1 MTPRPIA
8 LIILDGFGHK
18 ETDQYNAI
26 NQANTP
32 NLDYYFATY
41 AHTFISGSGHD
52 VGLPD
57 GQMGNSEVG
66 HLNIGCGRMVPQDLT
81 RIDDEIAQ
89 HHFCQNTALSQALQE
104 AKNSGCSVHVLGL
117 LSDGGVHSHINH
129 ILSMID
135 CAHQQGLDKQLFL
148 HAFLDGRDTPPK
160 SALPFLQQIETQGY
174 AKIASITG
182 RYYAM
187 DRDNRWER
195 VQAAYDML
203 TLGKSEYTAE
213 NAEAGLAKAYT
224 RGENDEFVKPT
235 IIQPH
240 FKKINDGDIVIFMNF
255 RSDRA
260 RQLTLAFMDP
270 HFSHFSR
277 EKIPALKH
285 FVSLTEY
292 KKEFNALNVE
302 VAYSPVDLSN
312 SLGETLSKLG
322 KKQLRIAE
330 TEKYPHVTFFFNG
343 GIETPFSSEDRILIP
358 SPKVATYDLQP
369 EMSAYELTEKLTAAI
384 HSKKYDVIICNYANP
399 DMVGHT
405 GNIPATIKAIEVIDE
420 CLGKVIHA
428 LHNVGGEAI
437 ITADHGNA
445 ECMYDD
451 MTHQPHTAH
460 TCELVPFLY
469 IGRQATILKK
479 DGVLADI
486 APTLLSLM
494 GIIPPKEMT
503 GDILLALQQGSQHV

>member
-1 MTPRPIA
+1 MSPRPIA

-18 ETDQYNAI
+18 DTDQYNAI

-32 NLDYYFATY
+32 NLDHYFANF

-81 RIDDEIAQ
+81 RIDDDIANHQ
-89 HHFCQNTALSQALQE
+89 FCKNTVLSNALND
-104 AKNSGCSVHVLGL
+104 AKKNNKNIHILGL

-129 ILSMID
+129 ILAMIN
-135 CAHQQGLDKQLFL
+135 CAHQQGLDQQLFL
-148 HAFLDGRDTPPK
+148 HAFLDGRDTPPQ
-160 SALPFLQQIETQGY
+160 SALPFLQKIENQGY

-195 VQAAYDML
+195 VQTAYDML
-203 TLGKSEYTAE
+203 ALGQSEYNAE
-213 NAEAGLAKAYT
+213 NAKAGLATAYA

-235 IIQPH
+235 IINNN
-240 FKKINDGDIVIFMNF
+240 FKTINDGDVIIFMNF

-270 HFSHFSR
+270 HFNHFVR
-277 EKIPALKH
+277 EKNPALQH
-285 FVSLTEY
+285 FISLTEY
-292 KKEFNALNVE
+292 KKEFNELNVE
-302 VAYSPVDLSN
+302 VAYPPIDLSN
-312 SLGETLSKLG
+312 SLGAVLSQLG

-343 GIETPFSSEDRILIP
+343 GIETPFEGEDRILIP
-358 SPKVATYDLQP
+358 SPKVATYDLKP
-369 EMSAYELTEKLTAAI
+369 EMSAYELTEKLVEAI
-384 HSKKYDVIICNYANP
+384 QSKKYDVIICNYANP

-420 CLGKVIHA
+420 CLGKVINA
-428 LHNVGGEAI
+428 LHSVSGEAI

-445 ECMYDD
+445 ECMYDET
-451 MTHQPHTAH
+451 THQPHTAH
-460 TCELVPFLY
+460 TCEKVPFLY
-469 IGRQATILKK
+469 IGRQAKILKK

-494 GIIPPKEMT
+494 DIIPPKEMT
-503 GDILLALQQGSQHV
+503 GEILLITQ

>member
-1 MTPRPIA
+1 MPTPRPIA

-18 ETDQYNAI
+18 ETNQYNAI

-32 NLDYYFATY
+32 NLDHYFKNY

-81 RIDDEIAQ
+81 RIDDEISQ
-89 HHFCQNTALSQALQE
+89 HQFCQNTVLSNALHK
-104 AKNSGCSVHVLGL
+104 AKKSGCSVHILGL
-117 LSDGGVHSHINH
+117 LSDGGVHSHVNH
-129 ILSMID
+129 ILALAD
-135 CAHQQGLDKQLFL
+135 CAHQQGLDNQLFL
-148 HAFLDGRDTPPK
+148 HAFLDGRDTPPQ
-160 SALPFLQQIETQGY
+160 SALPFLQQIEQQGY

-195 VQAAYDML
+195 VQLAYDML
-203 TLGKSEYTAE
+203 TLGKSDHAAE
-213 NAEAGLAKAYT
+213 NAEAGLVMAYA
-224 RGENDEFVKPT
+224 RNENDEFVTPT
-235 IIQPH
+235 IINNH
-240 FKKINDGDIVIFMNF
+240 FSSIKDGDSVIFMNF

-260 RQLTLAFMDP
+260 RQLTRAFMDP
-270 HFSHFSR
+270 TFNHFTR
-277 EKIPALKH
+277 EITPKLKH
-285 FVSLTEY
+285 YISLTEY
-292 KKEFNALNVE
+292 QKEFTDLNVE
-302 VAYSPVDLSN
+302 VAYPPIDLSN
-312 SLGETLSKLG
+312 SLGEVLSKLG

-330 TEKYPHVTFFFNG
+330 TEKYAHVTFFFNG
-343 GIETPFSSEDRILIP
+343 GVEAPFPGENRILVP
-358 SPKVATYDLQP
+358 SPKVATYDLKP
-369 EMSAYELTEKLTAAI
+369 EMSAYELTEKLVEAI
-384 HSKKYDVIICNYANP
+384 QSQTYDVIICNYANP

-405 GNIPATIKAIEVIDE
+405 GNIAATIKAIEAIDE
-420 CLGKVIHA
+420 CLGNVIHT
-428 LHNVGGEAI
+428 LQSVGGEAI

-445 ECMYDD
+445 ECMFDD
-451 MTHQPHTAH
+451 KTQQAHTAH

-469 IGRQATILKK
+469 IGRKAKILKK

-494 GIIPPKEMT
+494 DLTPPKEMT
-503 GDILLALQQGSQHV
+503 GRVLLKAES

>member
-1 MTPRPIA
+1 MTTPRPIA
-8 LIILDGFGHK
+8 LLILDGFGHK
-18 ETDQYNAI
+18 ETNQYNAI
-26 NQANTP
+26 KQANTP
-32 NLDYYFATY
+32 NLDHYFANY

-81 RIDDEIAQ
+81 RIDDEIATQ
-89 HHFCQNTALSQALQE
+89 QFCQNAALANALRD
-104 AKNSGCSVHVLGL
+104 AKNTGKAVHVLGL
-117 LSDGGVHSHINH
+117 LSDGGVHSHITH
-129 ILSMID
+129 ILAMLD
-135 CAHQQGLDKQLFL
+135 CAHQHDLDQQLFL
-148 HAFLDGRDTPPK
+148 HAFLDGRDTPPQ
-160 SALPFLQQIETQGY
+160 SALPFLKQIKQQGY

-195 VQAAYDML
+195 VQATYDML

-213 NAEAGLAKAYT
+213 NAEAGLALAYA
-224 RGENDEFVKPT
+224 RGENDEFVQPT
-235 IIQPH
+235 LIENQFSP
-240 FKKINDGDIVIFMNF
+240 INDGDIVIFMNF

-260 RQLTLAFMDP
+260 RQLTRAFMDP
-270 HFSHFSR
+270 AFNYFVR
-277 EKIPALKH
+277 KQNPMPQH

-292 KKEFNALNVE
+292 QKEFNALNVE
-302 VAYSPVDLSN
+302 VAYPPIDLSN

-330 TEKYPHVTFFFNG
+330 TEKYAHVTFFFNG
-343 GIETPFSSEDRILIP
+343 GVEIPFAGEDRILVP

-369 EMSAYELTEKLTAAI
+369 EMSAYELTEKLIEAI
-384 HSKKYDVIICNYANP
+384 QSEKYDAIICNYANP

-420 CLGKVIHA
+420 CVSKVIAA
-428 LHNVGGEAI
+428 LQAVGGEAI

-445 ECMYDD
+445 ECMFDET
-451 MTHQPHTAH
+451 THQPHTAH

-469 IGRQATILKK
+469 IGRKANIIKK

-494 GIIPPKEMT
+494 GLTPPKEMT
-503 GDILLALQQGSQHV
+503 GDILLEV

>member
-8 LIILDGFGHK
+8 LIILDGFGYK
-18 ETDQYNAI
+18 DTDQYNAI

-32 NLDYYFATY
+32 NLDHYFATN
-41 AHTFISGSGHD
+41 AHTLISGSGHD

-66 HLNIGCGRMVPQDLT
+66 HLNIGCGRKVPQDLT
-81 RIDDEIAQ
+81 RIDDDIANND
-89 HHFCQNTALSQALQE
+89 FCQNTVLKNAIND
-104 AKNSGCSVHVLGL
+104 AKNSQCNIHILGL
-117 LSDGGVHSHINH
+117 LSDGGVHSHLNH
-129 ILSMID
+129 ILAMAE
-135 CAHQQGLDKQLFL
+135 CAHQHGISKDKLFL

-160 SALPFLQQIETQGY
+160 SALPFLQEIEKQDY
-174 AKIASITG
+174 VNIASITG

-195 VQAAYDML
+195 VQAAYNML
-203 TLGKSEYTAE
+203 TLGKSEYGAN
-213 NAEAGLAKAYT
+213 NAEAGLAAAYE

-235 IIQPH
+235 IIENS
-240 FKKINDGDIVIFMNF
+240 FSTINDGDIVIFMNF

-270 HFSHFSR
+270 NFAGFAR
-277 EKIPALKH
+277 EKTPELQH
-285 FVSLTEY
+285 FISLTEY
-292 KKEFNALNVE
+292 KKEFTDLKVE
-302 VAYSPVDLSN
+302 VAYPPIDLSN

-322 KKQLRIAE
+322 KTQLRIAE

-343 GIETPFSSEDRILIP
+343 GVEKPFEGEDRILIP
-358 SPKVATYDLQP
+358 SPKVATYDLKP
-369 EMSAYELTEKLTAAI
+369 EMSAYELTEKFVEAI
-384 HSKKYDVIICNYANP
+384 QSQKYDVIICNYANP

-420 CLGKVIHA
+420 CLGKVVDA
-428 LHNVGGEAI
+428 LQKVGGEAL

-445 ECMYDD
+445 ECMYDET
-451 MTHQPHTAH
+451 THQPHTAH
-460 TCELVPFLY
+460 TCELVPLLY
-469 IGRQATILKK
+469 IGRKAKILKQ

-494 GIIPPKEMT
+494 DITPPKEMT
-503 GDILLALQQGSQHV
+503 GDVVLEARS

>member
-1 MTPRPIA
+1 MTTPRPIA
-8 LIILDGFGHK
+8 LLILDGFGHK

-32 NLDYYFATY
+32 NLDHYFANY

-81 RIDDEIAQ
+81 RIDDEIAN
-89 HHFCQNTALSQALQE
+89 HHFCKNVVLSNALQN
-104 AKNSGCSVHVLGL
+104 AKKSGCAVHILGL

-129 ILSMID
+129 ILAMID
-135 CAHQQGLDKQLFL
+135 CAHQQDLDQQLFL

-160 SALPFLQQIETQGY
+160 SALPFLQQIENQGY

-195 VQAAYDML
+195 VQTAYDML
-203 TLGKSEYTAE
+203 TLGKTDFMAK
-213 NAEAGLAKAYT
+213 NTEAGLAAAYA
-224 RGENDEFVKPT
+224 RNENDEFVKPT
-235 IIQPH
+235 IIKNN
-240 FKKINDGDIVIFMNF
+240 FKTINDGDIVIFMNF

-260 RQLTLAFMDP
+260 RQLTRAFMDP
-270 HFSHFSR
+270 AFDNFKR
-277 EKIPALKH
+277 EKVPALKYYI
-285 FVSLTEY
+285 SLTEY
-292 KKEFNALNVE
+292 QKEFNNLNVE
-302 VAYSPVDLSN
+302 VAYPPIDLSN
-312 SLGETLSKLG
+312 SLGEVLSKLG

-330 TEKYPHVTFFFNG
+330 TEKYAHVTFFFNG
-343 GIETPFSSEDRILIP
+343 GVETPFPGEDRILIP
-358 SPKVATYDLQP
+358 SPKVATYDLKP
-369 EMSAYELTEKLTAAI
+369 EMSAYELTEKLVEAI
-384 HSKKYDVIICNYANP
+384 RSKKYDAIICNYANP

-405 GNIPATIKAIEVIDE
+405 GNIPATIKAIEAIDD
-420 CLGKVIHA
+420 CVGKVVTA
-428 LHNVGGEAI
+428 LQSVGGEAI

-445 ECMYDD
+445 ECMYDET
-451 MTHQPHTAH
+451 THQPHTAH

-469 IGRQATILKK
+469 IGRKAKILKK

-494 GIIPPKEMT
+494 GLRPPKEMT
-503 GDILLALQQGSQHV
+503 GDILLAVE